1 MRNQESHLGHIH
13 AGVTAQ
19 WPDSGEVIGPQQ
31 GGDYS
36 VLVDLPDHGGI
47 NEVHKPVLV
56 HGDTWGGKH
65 GDGIFVSLFVVLCF
79 DGRMVCGGDGG
90 NRTLGM
96 MCLDQGPYWDGRAS
110 FRTVT
115 LSAFK
120 ASISQGL
127 CAVTCTILRVLA
139 LSLNPPTT
147 DITSS
152 CRETR
157 TASEGG
163 NSPNSAL
170 SRKQII
176 IKVHCSKNKKRLVV
190 YYSNT
195 LHN

>member
-47 NEVHKPVLV
+47 NEVHEPVLV

-79 DGRMVCGGDGG
+79 DGRIVCGGDGG

-127 CAVTCTILRVLA
+127 CAVTCTIPRVLA
-139 LSLNPPTT
+139 LSLNPPPM
-147 DITSS
+147 TSP
-152 CRETR
+152 RAAEKPGLQVKVETVPPLL
-157 TASEGG
+157 
-163 NSPNSAL
+163 SPENKLLSKSIAL
-170 SRKQII
+170 KT
-176 IKVHCSKNKKRLVV
+176 KKDW
-190 YYSNT
+190 
-195 LHN
+195 